1 MASIGGIGTIAG
13 SIIGSFLFVV
23 LSELLRPLAAAAV
36 LIFAT
41 VLILI
46 IRFADEGVKNPL
58 LERLQDVYD
67 WTRRR

>member
-1 MASIGGIGTIAG
+1 MASIGGIGTIVG

-41 VLILI
+41 ILILI
-46 IRFADEGVKNPL
+46 IRFADEGVTNPV
-58 LERLQDVYD
+58 LEKLQDVYD
-67 WTRRR
+67 MIRGR